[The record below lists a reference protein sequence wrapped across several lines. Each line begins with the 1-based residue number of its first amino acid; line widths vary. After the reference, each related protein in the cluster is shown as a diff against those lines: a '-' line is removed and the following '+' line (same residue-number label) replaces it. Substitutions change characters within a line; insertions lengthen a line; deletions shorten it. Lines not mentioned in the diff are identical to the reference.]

1 VSAAVDLSPG
11 AVETSVIHDFAQVRE
26 EWRALNLQARAGTMF
41 LSPDWLEP
49 WWAQWGEGRELQL
62 ICIREGGQLVGF
74 LPLFSEQVRLGGV
87 SLKRLAIV
95 GDGETGCD
103 YLDALA
109 APGRER
115 EVFEFCLLAVQHLE
129 WDLCDLADLWRE
141 SFTAVNLAQRFPNEK
156 LTQGLIRDGR
166 LRYVCPHIPL
176 QGTFEQYLQGLSR
189 RENLKRREKWI
200 FKQPGTSIECARTP
214 AEAVKATN
222 DFLQLHRARWAAD
235 GGSDGVC
242 DAKHEAFHRE
252 AIARLAQN
260 GSLRLYTLFCARR
273 PVASVYGVVHRRS
286 ASAGAD
292 DGKFNYY
299 QSGYDPEWASK
310 SVGLVLLARSV
321 SDAFAEGLSEF
332 DFLRGNEG
340 YKAEWAR
347 GERWTVQL
355 RLWRGMRGRTARAA
369 LSAEMF
375 ARETFKAALPRRA
388 IEAVKK
394 ARRLLKR

>member
-1 VSAAVDLSPG
+1 
-11 AVETSVIHDFAQVRE
+11 
-26 EWRALNLQARAGTMF
+26 
-41 LSPDWLEP
+41 
-49 WWAQWGEGRELQL
+49 
-62 ICIREGGQLVGF
+62 
-74 LPLFSEQVRLGGV
+74 
-87 SLKRLAIV
+87 
-95 GDGETGCD
+95 
-103 YLDALA
+103 
-109 APGRER
+109 
-115 EVFEFCLLAVQHLE
+115 
-129 WDLCDLADLWRE
+129 
-141 SFTAVNLAQRFPNEK
+141 
-156 LTQGLIRDGR
+156 
-166 LRYVCPHIPL
+166 
-176 QGTFEQYLQGLSR
+176 LSR

-214 AEAVKATN
+214 EEAVKATGN
-222 DFLQLHRARWAAD
+222 FLQLHRARWAAD

-242 DAKHEAFHRE
+242 DEKHEAFHRE
-252 AIARLAQN
+252 AIARLARN

-273 PVASVYGVVHRRS
+273 PVASVYGVVHQ
-286 ASAGAD
+286 
-292 DGKFNYY
+292 GKFNYS

-375 ARETFKAALPRRA
+375 ARETFKAALPHRA
-388 IEAVKK
+388 IEAAKK